1 MRTIA
6 SFAEA
11 NPKTYLAGCLALG
24 FILRLAL
31 GFIFRLA
38 LCHGDMGLFFDP
50 LYPLIHR

>member
-6 SFAEA
+6 SFAEV

-24 FILRLAL
+24 FIL
-31 GFIFRLA
+31 RLA